1 MQEPNSVYQKK
12 VEGQRASG
20 TSEGYD
26 DPLSGTDGFNGGV
39 TFGTFEVLMVMEIA

>member
-12 VEGQRASG
+12 VEGQRGSG

-26 DPLSGTDGFNGGV
+26 DPLSGFNGGV